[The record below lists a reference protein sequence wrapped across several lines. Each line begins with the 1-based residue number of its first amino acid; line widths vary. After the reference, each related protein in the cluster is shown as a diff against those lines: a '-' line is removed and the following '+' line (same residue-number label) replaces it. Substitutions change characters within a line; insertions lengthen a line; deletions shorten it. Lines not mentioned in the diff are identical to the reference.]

1 MIQLTQCLALV
12 KPSFTVYGRSLYPQ
26 RWLRNCS
33 PSGTW
38 RHFGDCRVC
47 EWWYFCK
54 SVQGVFLPLCNTTLL
69 RRKTAQWSARIQYCQ
84 ATREHTRFLGLQQ
97 CLKPLP
103 FGRVQ
108 IVPQN
113 IPYRMVIYS
122 ISIYIYIYRCKI
134 LCIYIFIYLLCWT
147 VVYIWMIHTFQIHK

>member
-1 MIQLTQCLALV
+1 MPGSCKTL
-12 KPSFTVYGRSLYPQ
+12 FTVYGRSLYPQ

-113 IPYRMVIYS
+113 IPIGWSYILSVSIYTY
-122 ISIYIYIYRCKI
+122 IDVKYYVYIYIYIY
-134 LCIYIFIYLLCWT
+134 IFIMLDCS
-147 VVYIWMIHTFQIHK
+147 VYMNDTYISNTPY